1 MHRSNLRFALV
12 FTALAVL
19 PAPGCIVYLPAARGR
34 IQPTLATTLPAD
46 AWPRRDLAARDRLVS
61 PTPMDIHNYVEDG
74 TVPHDQLSDLARQ
87 LLEPVSAR
95 RLDARAAGQ
104 GLIREFAAR
113 PGSTDADHLLRFV
126 SIPDP
131 TAALARP
138 RPLFEKWFEKMK
150 ASNDGTFLAMAKD
163 SKDLRGI
170 RPNTPAETLSH
181 LNGIELLDDW
191 RPSRKGVILYL
202 ASFGPHRYERRVLDE
217 LKARGWAVI
226 GLYPAVLFQA
236 DPQLFA
242 IKTREDIDAVSHRI
256 AGMTDDSLAEGVYAA
271 EAVVEDARRRHPE
284 MERLPLVVVG
294 FSAGSFFVPAVAA
307 RLGDRVDAAVLVG
320 GGENVLENSQRSTFT
335 DGGVK
340 VTWFPGATAKDHR
353 RLFEQYFAHARLDPG
368 KTASALRG
376 VPVLQV
382 HAAFDTIVPA
392 DTGRRLYH
400 DLGRP
405 TRLDI
410 LLGHIGLFWSL
421 PAHRRFI
428 ADWVDK
434 HGVKHAANH

>member
-1 MHRSNLRFALV
+1 LALLLV
-12 FTALAVL
+12 VSLL
-19 PAPGCIVYLPAARGR
+19 PLSGCIAYLPAARGR
-34 IQPTLATTLPAD
+34 INPALATTLPAE

-61 PTPMDIHNYVEDG
+61 STPTDIHNYVEDG
-74 TVPHDQLSDLARQ
+74 TVPHDQLSEPARQ
-87 LLEPVSAR
+87 LIEPIAAR
-95 RLDARAAGQ
+95 RLNARAAGL
-104 GLIREFAAR
+104 GLIREFAGR
-113 PGSTDADHLLRFV
+113 PGSTDTDHLLRFV
-126 SIPDP
+126 TIPDP
-131 TAALARP
+131 KATLARP
-138 RPLFEKWFEKMK
+138 RPLFEKWFEKLK
-150 ASNDGTFLAMAKD
+150 VSNNDTFLAMAKD

-170 RPNTPAETLSH
+170 RPNPPAETLSH
-181 LNGIELLDDW
+181 LSGIQLLDDW
-191 RPSRKGVILYL
+191 RNSPKGVVLYL

-242 IKTREDIDAVSHRI
+242 IKSREDIDVVSQRI

-284 MERLPLVVVG
+284 MEKLPLVVMG

-307 RLGDRVDAAVLVG
+307 RLGNRIDAAVIAG

-368 KTASALRG
+368 KTATALRG

-392 DTGRRLYH
+392 DTGRRLYR

-410 LLGHIGLFWSL
+410 LLGHIGLFWQL
-421 PAHRRFI
+421 PVHRKFI
-428 ADWVDK
+428 ADWVDR
-434 HGVKHAANH
+434 HGVKHAASH